1 MKYDFRKIRGDFM
14 AVRKKVFIGAGVLV
28 LAIVVIVMIMN
39 GKGGKADSLKIA
51 TGPYSQNI
59 LAVGKLVPALET
71 ELKSEVSGNVLKAD
85 ASEGAAVSKND
96 ILFVIDN
103 KDAGFNVTERLAGY
117 QTAKAQYADLTSAQ
131 LPEAKQKLAQ
141 AEAEKTAATDLYNDS
156 VTLYQEGA
164 ISQNDFLDAESR
176 YQAALSLYDVALH
189 NFESFSGNG
198 SLRSQSLAQLNSA
211 KAAYDQAVADA
222 GKYQIKAGQDGVL
235 IKKLI
240 EAGSYV
246 QPGQTLA
253 FTASLD
259 DFYVTTELDER
270 YFAYVKVGMKADISV
285 GEGAKYSGSV
295 SSVSAKIDESTGTF
309 GVRIALAK
317 DFPDKAAGLTVNI
330 DITLDTQPSVISI
343 PQSYLVKD
351 ADGSFYVW
359 KYVGGKV
366 SKTPVVTGPALT
378 QTLLIKSGLAE
389 GDIIVSPTPALKDG
403 GTVSI

>member
-1 MKYDFRKIRGDFM
+1 M

-28 LAIVVIVMIMN
+28 LIIVVIFMFMN

-51 TGPYSQNI
+51 AGPYSQNI

-71 ELKSEVSGNVLKAD
+71 ELKSEVSGNVLKAGY
-85 ASEGAAVSKND
+85 SEGAAVSKND

-103 KDAGFNVTERLAGY
+103 KDAGFNVTERLASY

-141 AEAEKTAATDLYNDS
+141 AEAEKKAATDLYNDS
-156 VTLYQEGA
+156 VTLYKEGA

-189 NFESFSGNG
+189 NYESVSANG
-198 SLRSQSLAQLNSA
+198 SLRSQSLAQRNSA
-211 KAAYDQAVADA
+211 KAGYDQAIADA

-235 IKKLI
+235 IKKLV
-240 EAGSYV
+240 EVGSYV

-270 YFAYVKVGMKADISV
+270 YFTYVKNTMKAEISV
-285 GEGAKYSGSV
+285 GEGAKYSGRV
-295 SSVSAKIDESTGTF
+295 SSVSSKIDETTGTF

-330 DITLDTQPSVISI
+330 NIILDSQPSAISI

-359 KYVGGKV
+359 KYVSGKV
-366 SKTPVVTGPALT
+366 SKTPVVAGPALT

-389 GDIIVSPTPALKDG
+389 GDIIVSPTPSLKDG
-403 GTVSI
+403 DAVSI